1 MRRRGYRCFKLKILG
16 KDNAA
21 DAART
26 VEVYRALKR
35 FGVELNSPQYMPDA
49 NTEWLTRL
57 SALFEPREGVHRIE
71 QPKVVGLGS
80 RI

>member
-26 VEVYRALKR
+26 VEVYRALEA
-35 FGVELNSPQYMPDA
+35 FWGGASIPP
-49 NTEWLTRL
+49 
-57 SALFEPREGVHRIE
+57 VHARCE
-71 QPKVVGLGS
+71 YRVADPF
-80 RI
+80 